1 MEEDDEVKQRS
12 KLEEKHSDE
21 RREEETEM
29 DCPSHHPPPPPDEV
43 KLRRYSLLSLFDL
56 DTTVDPSYVISLIR
70 KLLPID
76 SGSEE
81 RDQSTEL
88 RHMNANNAVQARSGD
103 GFVDAASK
111 GDPESMDIGGN
122 RKESTSEEKDK
133 ASSSVEEAWE
143 EHGCVLWDLAA
154 NETHA
159 ELMVHNL
166 ILQVLHANLLVST
179 SDRIRVHNLILQVL
193 HANLLV
199 STSDRIREISLGI
212 IGNLACHEGL
222 LKHIES
228 TSGLVYTL
236 VGQLFLDDTQCLT
249 EVCRQEKS
257 YLILTTG
264 LYGPGCNFWAE
275 CLQSDD
281 ILRRILWIAENTL
294 NPHLIEK
301 SVGLLLAILED
312 QSEVGKLL
320 IPPLMTLG
328 LTSLL
333 INLFSFEMSKLI
345 KERVPERYSVLE
357 MILRAIE
364 ALSASDTHS
373 KEICS
378 SKQFFHLVCDL
389 MKLQDKAEV
398 AACCV
403 TAGVLVANILSET
416 VSFIQEVS
424 QDFSFLEGLFS
435 TLPFA
440 SDDVEA
446 RRALWSVIARLLARV
461 NESEIDA
468 CCLRQYILVLLRNS
482 DIIEDD
488 LLDIQLEDSKEESL
502 NSFPSQG
509 KPSARTI
516 AIQKIESMLNNW
528 NIRKEES
535 MNGDCSVNTADVKR
549 LYDCCQRYINSSYS
563 SIDFDLVSSFIQLS
577 D

>member
-29 DCPSHHPPPPPDEV
+29 DCPSHHPPPPPDE
-43 KLRRYSLLSLFDL
+43 LFDL

-76 SGSEE
+76 SGSGEC
-81 RDQSTEL
+81 DQSTEL

-103 GFVDAASK
+103 GFVDAASN
-111 GDPESMDIGGN
+111 GDPERMDIGGN
-122 RKESTSEEKDK
+122 RNKSTSKDKDK

-154 NETHA
+154 SETHA
-159 ELMVHNL
+159 ELM
-166 ILQVLHANLLVST
+166 
-179 SDRIRVHNLILQVL
+179 VHNLILQVL

-212 IGNLACHEGL
+212 IGNLACHESL

-228 TSGLVYTL
+228 TSGLVNTL

-249 EVCRQEKS
+249 EVCR
-257 YLILTTG
+257 ILTTG
-264 LYGPGCNFWAE
+264 LYGSGCNFWAE

-281 ILRRILWIAENTL
+281 ILCRILWIAENTL
-294 NPHLIEK
+294 NPHLIDK

-333 INLFSFEMSKLI
+333 INLLSFEMSKLI
-345 KERVPERYSVLE
+345 KERVTERYSVLE
-357 MILRAIE
+357 MIFRAVE

-378 SKQFFHLVCDL
+378 SKQLFHLVCDL

-446 RRALWSVIARLLARV
+446 RGALWSVIARLLARV
-461 NESEIDA
+461 NESEIDTS
-468 CCLRQYILVLLRNS
+468 CVRQYILVFLRNS

-488 LLDIQLEDSKEESL
+488 LLDIQLEEDPKEESL

-509 KPSARTI
+509 KSSARRI

-535 MNGDCSVNTADVKR
+535 MNGDCSVNTTDVKR
-549 LYDCCQRYINSSYS
+549 LYDCCQRYIKSVEGS
-563 SIDFDLVSSFIQLS
+563 
-577 D
+577 

>member
-29 DCPSHHPPPPPDEV
+29 DCPSHHPPPPPDE
-43 KLRRYSLLSLFDL
+43 LFDL
-56 DTTVDPSYVISLIR
+56 DTTVDPSY
-70 KLLPID
+70 
-76 SGSEE
+76 
-81 RDQSTEL
+81 
-88 RHMNANNAVQARSGD
+88 
-103 GFVDAASK
+103 
-111 GDPESMDIGGN
+111 
-122 RKESTSEEKDK
+122 DK

-179 SDRIRVHNLILQVL
+179 SDRIR
-193 HANLLV
+193 
-199 STSDRIREISLGI
+199 EICIGI

-222 LKHIES
+222 LKRIES
-228 TSGLVYTL
+228 TSGLVNTL

-249 EVCRQEKS
+249 E
-257 YLILTTG
+257 
-264 LYGPGCNFWAE
+264 
-275 CLQSDD
+275 SDD

-294 NPHLIEK
+294 NPHLIDK

-333 INLFSFEMSKLI
+333 INLLSFEMSKLI
-345 KERVPERYSVLE
+345 KERVTERYSVLE
-357 MILRAIE
+357 MILRAVE

-378 SKQFFHLVCDL
+378 SKQLFHLVCDL
-389 MKLQDKAEV
+389 MKLQAKAEV

-461 NESEIDA
+461 NDSEIDTS
-468 CCLRQYILVLLRNS
+468 CLRQYILVFLRNS

-488 LLDIQLEDSKEESL
+488 LLDIQLEEDPKEESL

-509 KPSARTI
+509 KSSARRI

-563 SIDFDLVSSFIQLS
+563 SIDFDLGSSFIQLS

>member
-1 MEEDDEVKQRS
+1 MKQRS

-21 RREEETEM
+21 RREEEPEM
-29 DCPSHHPPPPPDEV
+29 DCPSHHPPPPPDE
-43 KLRRYSLLSLFDL
+43 LFDI

-70 KLLPID
+70 KLLPVD

-81 RDQSTEL
+81 CDQSTEL

-111 GDPESMDIGGN
+111 GDPERMDIGGN
-122 RKESTSEEKDK
+122 RKESTSMEKDK
-133 ASSSVEEAWE
+133 VSSSVEEVWE

-154 NETHA
+154 SETHA
-159 ELMVHNL
+159 ELMV
-166 ILQVLHANLLVST
+166 Q
-179 SDRIRVHNLILQVL
+179 NLILQVL

-212 IGNLACHEGL
+212 IGNLACHESL

-228 TSGLVYTL
+228 TSGLVNTL

-249 EVCRQEKS
+249 EVCR
-257 YLILTTG
+257 ILTTG
-264 LYGPGCNFWAE
+264 LCGPGCTFWAE

-281 ILRRILWIAENTL
+281 ILRRVLWIAENTL
-294 NPHLIEK
+294 NPHLIDK

-320 IPPLMTLG
+320 IPPLMNLG

-333 INLFSFEMSKLI
+333 INLLSFEMSNLI

-357 MILRAIE
+357 MILRAVE

-378 SKQFFHLVCDL
+378 SKQLFHLVCDL

-403 TAGVLVANILSET
+403 TAGVLIANILSET
-416 VSFIQEVS
+416 VSFIPQVS

-446 RRALWSVIARLLARV
+446 RRAIWSVIARLLARV
-461 NESEIDA
+461 NESEIDTS
-468 CCLRQYILVLLRNS
+468 CLRQHILVFLRNS

-488 LLDIQLEDSKEESL
+488 LLDIQLEEDSKEESL
-502 NSFPSQG
+502 NSLPSPG
-509 KPSARTI
+509 KPSARRI

-528 NIRKEES
+528 NIRKETLQEES
-535 MNGDCSVNTADVKR
+535 MSGDCSVNIDDVKR
-549 LYDCCQRYINSSYS
+549 LHDCCQRYIKSVEGS
-563 SIDFDLVSSFIQLS
+563 
-577 D
+577 

>member
-29 DCPSHHPPPPPDEV
+29 DCPSHHPPPPPDE
-43 KLRRYSLLSLFDL
+43 LFDI

-70 KLLPID
+70 KLLPVD

-81 RDQSTEL
+81 CDQSTEL
-88 RHMNANNAVQARSGD
+88 RHMNANNEVQARSGD
-103 GFVDAASK
+103 GFVDDASK
-111 GDPESMDIGGN
+111 GDPERMDTGGN
-122 RKESTSEEKDK
+122 RNESISMEKDK

-154 NETHA
+154 SETHA
-159 ELMVHNL
+159 ELMV
-166 ILQVLHANLLVST
+166 Q
-179 SDRIRVHNLILQVL
+179 NLILQVL

-199 STSDRIREISLGI
+199 STSDRIREICLGI
-212 IGNLACHEGL
+212 IGNLACHESL
-222 LKHIES
+222 LKHVES
-228 TSGLVYTL
+228 TSGLVNTL

-249 EVCRQEKS
+249 EVCR
-257 YLILTTG
+257 ILTTG

-294 NPHLIEK
+294 NPHLIDK

-345 KERVPERYSVLE
+345 KERIQERYSVLE
-357 MILRAIE
+357 MILRAVE

-378 SKQFFHLVCDL
+378 SKQLFHLVCDL

-403 TAGVLVANILSET
+403 TAGVLIANILSET
-416 VSFIQEVS
+416 VSFIPEVS

-446 RRALWSVIARLLARV
+446 RRAIWSVIARLLARV
-461 NESEIDA
+461 NESEIDTF
-468 CCLRQYILVLLRNS
+468 CLRQYVLVLLRNS

-488 LLDIQLEDSKEESL
+488 LLDIQLEEDSKEESL

-509 KPSARTI
+509 KSSARRN

-535 MNGDCSVNTADVKR
+535 MNGYCSVNIDDVKR
-549 LYDCCQRYINSSYS
+549 LYDCCQRYINCRSVEGS
-563 SIDFDLVSSFIQLS
+563 
-577 D
+577 

>member
-29 DCPSHHPPPPPDEV
+29 DCPSHHPPPPPGE
-43 KLRRYSLLSLFDL
+43 LFDL

-81 RDQSTEL
+81 CDQSTEL

-122 RKESTSEEKDK
+122 RKDSTSEEKDK

-159 ELMVHNL
+159 ELMV
-166 ILQVLHANLLVST
+166 Q
-179 SDRIRVHNLILQVL
+179 NLILQVL

-228 TSGLVYTL
+228 TSGLVNTL

-249 EVCRQEKS
+249 E
-257 YLILTTG
+257 
-264 LYGPGCNFWAE
+264 
-275 CLQSDD
+275 
-281 ILRRILWIAENTL
+281 
-294 NPHLIEK
+294 

-357 MILRAIE
+357 MILRAVE

-378 SKQFFHLVCDL
+378 SKQLFHLVCDL
-389 MKLQDKAEV
+389 MKLQAKAE
-398 AACCV
+398 
-403 TAGVLVANILSET
+403 LVQLMLRLLHGA
-416 VSFIQEVS
+416 
-424 QDFSFLEGLFS
+424 DFSFLEGLFS

-468 CCLRQYILVLLRNS
+468 SCMRRYILVFLRNS

-488 LLDIQLEDSKEESL
+488 LLDIQLEEDPKEESL

-509 KPSARTI
+509 KSSARRI

-549 LYDCCQRYINSSYS
+549 LYDCCQRYIK
-563 SIDFDLVSSFIQLS
+563 
-577 D
+577 

>member
-1 MEEDDEVKQRS
+1 MFAITRERERERERASMEEDDEVKQRS

-21 RREEETEM
+21 RREEEPQM
-29 DCPSHHPPPPPDEV
+29 DCPSHHPPPPPDE
-43 KLRRYSLLSLFDL
+43 LFDI

-70 KLLPID
+70 KLLPTD

-81 RDQSTEL
+81 CDESTEL
-88 RHMNANNAVQARSGD
+88 RHMNAKNAVQARSGD

-111 GDPESMDIGGN
+111 GDPERMDTGGN
-122 RKESTSEEKDK
+122 RNESISMEKDK

-154 NETHA
+154 SETHA
-159 ELMVHNL
+159 ELMV
-166 ILQVLHANLLVST
+166 Q
-179 SDRIRVHNLILQVL
+179 NLILQVL

-199 STSDRIREISLGI
+199 STSDRIREICLGI
-212 IGNLACHEGL
+212 IGNLACHESL
-222 LKHIES
+222 LKHVES
-228 TSGLVYTL
+228 TSGLVNTL

-294 NPHLIEK
+294 NPHLIDK

-333 INLFSFEMSKLI
+333 INLLSFEMSKLI
-345 KERVPERYSVLE
+345 KERIQERSSVLE

-378 SKQFFHLVCDL
+378 SKQLFHLVCDL

-398 AACCV
+398 VAACCV
-403 TAGVLVANILSET
+403 TAGVLIANILSET
-416 VSFIQEVS
+416 VSFIPEVS

-440 SDDVEA
+440 SDDLEA
-446 RRALWSVIARLLARV
+446 RRAIWSVIARLLARV
-461 NESEIDA
+461 NESEIDTF
-468 CCLRQYILVLLRNS
+468 CLRQYVLVLLRNS

-502 NSFPSQG
+502 NSFPPQG
-509 KPSARTI
+509 KSSSRAI
-516 AIQKIESMLNNW
+516 AIQQIESMLNNW

-535 MNGDCSVNTADVKR
+535 MNGECSVNIDDVKR
-549 LYDCCQRYINSSYS
+549 LYDCCQRYIK
-563 SIDFDLVSSFIQLS
+563 
-577 D
+577 

>member
-1 MEEDDEVKQRS
+1 MEIRAEEKQNTQRERERERASMEEDDEVKQRS

-43 KLRRYSLLSLFDL
+43 FDL

-88 RHMNANNAVQARSGD
+88 RHMNANTAVQAWSGD

-122 RKESTSEEKDK
+122 RKDSTSEEKDK

-154 NETHA
+154 SETHA
-159 ELMVHNL
+159 ELML
-166 ILQVLHANLLVST
+166 
-179 SDRIRVHNLILQVL
+179 HNLILQVL

-212 IGNLACHEGL
+212 IGNLACHESL

-228 TSGLVYTL
+228 TSGLVNTL

-249 EVCRQEKS
+249 EVCR
-257 YLILTTG
+257 ILTTG
-264 LYGPGCNFWAE
+264 LYGSGCNFWAE
-275 CLQSDD
+275 YLQSDD

-294 NPHLIEK
+294 NPHLIDK

-333 INLFSFEMSKLI
+333 INLLSFEMSKLI
-345 KERVPERYSVLE
+345 KERVTERYSVLE
-357 MILRAIE
+357 MIFRAVE

-378 SKQFFHLVCDL
+378 SKQLFHLVCDL
-389 MKLQDKAEV
+389 MKLQDKAEVV

-446 RRALWSVIARLLARV
+446 RGALWSVIARLLARV
-461 NESEIDA
+461 NESEIDTS
-468 CCLRQYILVLLRNS
+468 CVRQYILVFLRNS

-488 LLDIQLEDSKEESL
+488 LLDIQLEEDPKEESL

-509 KPSARTI
+509 KSSARRI

-549 LYDCCQRYINSSYS
+549 LYDCCQRYIK
-563 SIDFDLVSSFIQLS
+563 
-577 D
+577 

>member
-1 MEEDDEVKQRS
+1 MEIRAEEKQNTERERERERERASMEEDDEVKQRS

-29 DCPSHHPPPPPDEV
+29 DCPSHHPPPPPGE
-43 KLRRYSLLSLFDL
+43 LFDL

-81 RDQSTEL
+81 CDQSTEL

-122 RKESTSEEKDK
+122 RKDSTSEEKDK

-159 ELMVHNL
+159 ELMV
-166 ILQVLHANLLVST
+166 Q
-179 SDRIRVHNLILQVL
+179 NLILQVL

-228 TSGLVYTL
+228 TSGLVNTL

-294 NPHLIEK
+294 NPHLIDK
-301 SVGLLLAILED
+301 ATSDTWLLLAILED

-357 MILRAIE
+357 MILRAVE

-378 SKQFFHLVCDL
+378 SKQLFHLVCDL
-389 MKLQDKAEV
+389 MKLQAKAEVV

-424 QDFSFLEGLFS
+424 QADFSFLEGLFS

-468 CCLRQYILVLLRNS
+468 SCMRRYILVFLRNS

-488 LLDIQLEDSKEESL
+488 LLDIQLEEDPKEESL

-509 KPSARTI
+509 KSSARRI

-549 LYDCCQRYINSSYS
+549 LYDCCQRYIK
-563 SIDFDLVSSFIQLS
+563 
-577 D
+577 